1 MSTTVVRYSPNFGY
15 GTSNPTSIPLRQY
28 IQNGVVSVPRGMPMK
43 PRFAD
48 NSSTFAQGRNKFVKT
63 PNCSIYLKD
72 KNNPINCNTGVI
84 RVDGTNDCNQI
95 NIVEPNIQNGNI
107 SLTEKSQLD
116 NQARTWSRSNH
127 TIHNRRRNQL
137 GCSGSAVN
145 TCLLNGKQNIVMTA
159 DELIN
164 RKKNKSIGRGSSG
177 LQNKD
182 GSKSYELSFNSNNL
196 NGSHTNNL
204 VVSSAKRRTRNSGYV
219 VPPKCRGHASG
230 PRGPFGALQ
239 NQGTG
244 FDYSSSINP
253 VPKNMCGTRGWPVT
267 PLLG

>member
-1 MSTTVVRYSPNFGY
+1 MSTTVVNYSPN
-15 GTSNPTSIPLRQY
+15 PASIPLKQY
-28 IQNGVVSVPRGMPMK
+28 IQNGLVSVPSGMPMK

-63 PNCSIYLKD
+63 PVCSIYLQD
-72 KNNPINCNTGVI
+72 KNSAINCNTGVI
-84 RVDGTNDCNQI
+84 RVDGTNNCNQI
-95 NIVEPNIQNGNI
+95 NIVEPNVT
-107 SLTEKSQLD
+107 LTNKSHLD

-164 RKKNKSIGRGSSG
+164 RKKNKSIGQGSRG

-196 NGSHTNNL
+196 NGSHTNDL
-204 VVSSAKRRTRNSGYV
+204 AVSNAKRRTRNRGYV
-219 VPPKCRGHASG
+219 VPPKCRGHGSG
-230 PRGPFGALQ
+230 PSGPFGALQ

-244 FDYSSSINP
+244 FDNSPGMNP
-253 VPKNMCGTRGWPVT
+253 IPKNMCGTPGWPVT
-267 PLLG
+267 PLLGKK

>member
-1 MSTTVVRYSPNFGY
+1 MSTTVVRYNPNFGY
-15 GTSNPTSIPLRQY
+15 GTSNPASIPLKQY
-28 IQNGVVSVPRGMPMK
+28 IQNGVVRVSRGMPMK

-95 NIVEPNIQNGNI
+95 NIVEPQIINGNI
-107 SLTEKSQLD
+107 SLTDKSQLD

-244 FDYSSSINP
+244 FDYSSGINP
-253 VPKNMCGTRGWPVT
+253 IPKNMCGTRGWPVT